1 MRKIEQQMC
10 EAVRQ
15 AKTWKSGNTQ
25 VLTYKDGQT
34 LILLHDN
41 LIAFRDAPWED
52 LRPNAPMF
60 EEYPTRTTSS
70 RLSALG
76 FDVCI
81 RQGEAYIDGI
91 KARDWRPQQ
100 QQQPEAATNKDV
112 SIFDD
117 AYYA

>member
-10 EAVRQ
+10 DAVRQ

-41 LIAFRDAPWED
+41 LIARKFEADKD
-52 LRPNAPMF
+52 LLPNASTF
-60 EEYPTRTTSS
+60 LAYPTRTTAS

-100 QQQPEAATNKDV
+100 QQPEVVTNKDV